1 MERIKEQRL
10 VVSAII
16 SHKDKFLVIK
26 RAHNEKIFPK
36 KWELPSGKVKFGE
49 SIGDALKRE
58 VEEET
63 GLTIKTSKFL
73 SSRSY
78 TFDYQ
83 DDDGY
88 KMRHNIELIFIVRV
102 NEGKIKLSSAHEDL
116 SWVTPEESK
125 SYDIFKDLPKIL
137 KQADEAFL

>member
-1 MERIKEQRL
+1 MERIKEQRV

-16 SHKDKFLVIK
+16 AHRDKFLILK
-26 RAHNEKIFPK
+26 RSSSEKIFPK
-36 KWELPSGKVKFGE
+36 KWEFPSGKVEFGE
-49 SIGDALKRE
+49 SIGDTLKRE

-63 GLTIKTSKFL
+63 GLTIRSSKFL

-88 KMRHNIELIFIVRV
+88 KTRHNIELMFIVRV
-102 NEGKIKLSSAHEDL
+102 NEGRIRLSSAHENL

-125 SYDIFKDLPKIL
+125 SYDIFKNLPKIL

>member
-1 MERIKEQRL
+1 MERIKEQRV

-16 SHKDKFLVIK
+16 AHRDKFLILK
-26 RAHNEKIFPK
+26 RSSSEKIFPK
-36 KWELPSGKVKFGE
+36 KWEFPSGKVEFGE
-49 SIGDALKRE
+49 SIGDTLKRE

-63 GLTIKTSKFL
+63 GLTIRSSKFL

-88 KMRHNIELIFIVRV
+88 KTRHNIELMFIVRV
-102 NEGKIKLSSAHEDL
+102 NEGRTRLSSAHENI

-125 SYDIFKDLPKIL
+125 SYDIFKNLPKIL

>member
-1 MERIKEQRL
+1 MERIKEQRVL
-10 VVSAII
+10 VSAII
-16 SHKDKFLVIK
+16 AHKDKFLIIK
-26 RAHNEKIFPK
+26 RSASEKIFPK
-36 KWELPSGKVKFGE
+36 KWEFPSGKVEFGE
-49 SIGDALKRE
+49 SLGDALKRE

-78 TFDYQ
+78 TFEYQ
-83 DDDGY
+83 DDEGY
-88 KMRHNIELIFIVRV
+88 KTRHNIELMFIVRV
-102 NEGKIKLSSAHEDL
+102 NEGKIRLSKAHEDI
-116 SWVTPEESK
+116 SWVKPEESK